1 MMWSRFRHVG
11 NLSLELREM
20 VTRSSS
26 LILYYIIMI
35 RRTIY
40 IKTDMRPPLMYMA
53 VSVGYYKKNTRADQE
68 ENNICED
75 PVMDSGQH

>member
-1 MMWSRFRHVG
+1 MWNIFRHED
-11 NLSLELREM
+11 NLSMELREM

-53 VSVGYYKKNTRADQE
+53 VSVGYYKKNRADQE
-68 ENNICED
+68 ENNI
-75 PVMDSGQH
+75 